1 MGYWKEAK
9 KELKRERKSSL
20 YPVVYVAQSLK
31 EYEQELMQKEVDSL
45 QELGLVN
52 SSFHEVLREAE
63 NFYVQL
69 QNFGQSFSNINQ
81 ASSQFEGVKG
91 EIAQSVGKAQK
102 GVEALKNSSRQVESH
117 FDQIEHTFGDFLEA
131 VKKIKKCTS
140 KIITI
145 ADQTNILALNATI
158 ESARA
163 GEQGKGFAVVA
174 EEIRKLAEQSNT
186 SAVEIQE
193 VLGQL
198 KNNSDISVSTME
210 QVQEIIQVQ
219 AEKLVQTNHAFETV
233 GSGIEQS
240 VQGIGKIMEEM
251 SSLNGAR
258 SHTVAEV
265 QNVASL
271 AQQNAASI
279 EETAASIDE
288 VAHLISAMA
297 GRMDNLRQA
306 SDTLKEKASVFQL

>member
-174 EEIRKLAEQSNT
+174 VEVKALAEEIKKL
-186 SAVEIQE
+186 
-193 VLGQL
+193 
-198 KNNSDISVSTME
+198 
-210 QVQEIIQVQ
+210 
-219 AEKLVQTNHAFETV
+219 
-233 GSGIEQS
+233 
-240 VQGIGKIMEEM
+240 
-251 SSLNGAR
+251 
-258 SHTVAEV
+258 VAEV
-265 QNVASL
+265 NTSISDVEQGTEQLN
-271 AQQNAASI
+271 ASI
-279 EETAASIDE
+279 TTSQQALEEILDKVDDTYAMFDKITEAAEGATEVQDE
-288 VAHLISAMA
+288 IARAIGESDQGLTTLQEFFERTKVKHEEVLRYIESASKLGTTKSTMFEDV
-297 GRMDNLRQA
+297 DNLLSQIPPIIEDYDA
-306 SDTLKEKASVFQL
+306 

>member
-52 SSFHEVLREAE
+52 SSFHEVLQEAE

-145 ADQTNILALNATI
+145 ADQTNILALNARDRK
-158 ESARA
+158 S
-163 GEQGKGFAVVA
+163 VV
-174 EEIRKLAEQSNT
+174 
-186 SAVEIQE
+186 
-193 VLGQL
+193 
-198 KNNSDISVSTME
+198 
-210 QVQEIIQVQ
+210 
-219 AEKLVQTNHAFETV
+219 
-233 GSGIEQS
+233 
-240 VQGIGKIMEEM
+240 
-251 SSLNGAR
+251 
-258 SHTVAEV
+258 
-265 QNVASL
+265 
-271 AQQNAASI
+271 
-279 EETAASIDE
+279 
-288 VAHLISAMA
+288 
-297 GRMDNLRQA
+297 
-306 SDTLKEKASVFQL
+306 

>member
-158 ESARA
+158 EAARA

-174 EEIRKLAEQSNT
+174 VEVKALAEEIKKL
-186 SAVEIQE
+186 
-193 VLGQL
+193 
-198 KNNSDISVSTME
+198 
-210 QVQEIIQVQ
+210 
-219 AEKLVQTNHAFETV
+219 
-233 GSGIEQS
+233 
-240 VQGIGKIMEEM
+240 
-251 SSLNGAR
+251 
-258 SHTVAEV
+258 VAEV
-265 QNVASL
+265 NTSISDVEQGTEQLN
-271 AQQNAASI
+271 ASI
-279 EETAASIDE
+279 TTSQQALEESLDKVDDTYAMFDKITEAAEGATEVQDE
-288 VAHLISAMA
+288 IARAIGESDQGLTTLQEFFERTKVKHEEVLRYIESASKLGTTKSTMFEDV
-297 GRMDNLRQA
+297 DNLLSQIPPIIEDYDA
-306 SDTLKEKASVFQL
+306 

>member
-1 MGYWKEAK
+1 MHLRTKAEKKQEKEAD
-9 KELKRERKSSL
+9 L
-20 YPVVYVAQSLK
+20 YPILHVANSLK
-31 EYEQELMQKEVDSL
+31 DYRTEIVQKEVASL
-45 QELGLVN
+45 QKLSMVN
-52 SSFHEVLREAE
+52 ASFSNVLQEAE

-174 EEIRKLAEQSNT
+174 VEVKALAEEIKKL
-186 SAVEIQE
+186 
-193 VLGQL
+193 
-198 KNNSDISVSTME
+198 
-210 QVQEIIQVQ
+210 
-219 AEKLVQTNHAFETV
+219 
-233 GSGIEQS
+233 
-240 VQGIGKIMEEM
+240 
-251 SSLNGAR
+251 
-258 SHTVAEV
+258 VAEV
-265 QNVASL
+265 NTSISDVEQGTEQLN
-271 AQQNAASI
+271 ASI
-279 EETAASIDE
+279 TTSQQALEESLDKVDDTYAMFDKITEAAEGATEVQDE
-288 VAHLISAMA
+288 IARAIGESDQGLTTLQEFFERTKVKHEEVLRYIESASKLGTTKSTMFEDV
-297 GRMDNLRQA
+297 DNLLSQIPPVVR
-306 SDTLKEKASVFQL
+306 EEER

>member
-52 SSFHEVLREAE
+52 SSFHEVLQEAE

-174 EEIRKLAEQSNT
+174 VEVKALAEEIKKL
-186 SAVEIQE
+186 
-193 VLGQL
+193 
-198 KNNSDISVSTME
+198 
-210 QVQEIIQVQ
+210 
-219 AEKLVQTNHAFETV
+219 
-233 GSGIEQS
+233 
-240 VQGIGKIMEEM
+240 
-251 SSLNGAR
+251 
-258 SHTVAEV
+258 VAEV
-265 QNVASL
+265 NTSISDVEQGTEQLN
-271 AQQNAASI
+271 ASI
-279 EETAASIDE
+279 TTSQQALEESLDKVDDTYAMFDKITEAAEGATEVQDE
-288 VAHLISAMA
+288 IARAIGESDQGLTTLQEFFERTKVKHEEVLRYIESASKLGTTNSTMFEDV
-297 GRMDNLRQA
+297 DNLLSQIPPIIEDYDA
-306 SDTLKEKASVFQL
+306 

>member
-69 QNFGQSFSNINQ
+69 QTFGQSFSNINQ

-174 EEIRKLAEQSNT
+174 VEVKALAEEIKKL
-186 SAVEIQE
+186 
-193 VLGQL
+193 
-198 KNNSDISVSTME
+198 
-210 QVQEIIQVQ
+210 
-219 AEKLVQTNHAFETV
+219 
-233 GSGIEQS
+233 
-240 VQGIGKIMEEM
+240 
-251 SSLNGAR
+251 
-258 SHTVAEV
+258 VAEV
-265 QNVASL
+265 NTSISDVEQGTEQLN
-271 AQQNAASI
+271 ASI
-279 EETAASIDE
+279 TTSQQALEESLDKVDDTYAMFDKITEAAEGATEVQDE
-288 VAHLISAMA
+288 IARAIGESDQGLTTLQEFFERTKVKHEEVLRYIESASKLGTTKSTMFEDV
-297 GRMDNLRQA
+297 DNLLSQIPPIIEDYDA
-306 SDTLKEKASVFQL
+306 

>member
-52 SSFHEVLREAE
+52 SSFHEVLQEAE

-174 EEIRKLAEQSNT
+174 VEVKALAEEIKKL
-186 SAVEIQE
+186 
-193 VLGQL
+193 
-198 KNNSDISVSTME
+198 
-210 QVQEIIQVQ
+210 
-219 AEKLVQTNHAFETV
+219 
-233 GSGIEQS
+233 
-240 VQGIGKIMEEM
+240 
-251 SSLNGAR
+251 
-258 SHTVAEV
+258 VAEV
-265 QNVASL
+265 NTSISDVEQGTEQLN
-271 AQQNAASI
+271 ASI
-279 EETAASIDE
+279 TTSQQALEESLDKVDDTYAMFDKITEAAEGATEVQDE
-288 VAHLISAMA
+288 IARAIGESDQGLTTLQEFFERTKVKHEEVLRYIESASKPGTTKSTMFEDV
-297 GRMDNLRQA
+297 DNLLSQIPPIIEDYDA
-306 SDTLKEKASVFQL
+306 

>member
-1 MGYWKEAK
+1 M
-9 KELKRERKSSL
+9 
-20 YPVVYVAQSLK
+20 VYVAQSLK

-174 EEIRKLAEQSNT
+174 VEVKALAEEIKKL
-186 SAVEIQE
+186 
-193 VLGQL
+193 
-198 KNNSDISVSTME
+198 
-210 QVQEIIQVQ
+210 
-219 AEKLVQTNHAFETV
+219 
-233 GSGIEQS
+233 
-240 VQGIGKIMEEM
+240 
-251 SSLNGAR
+251 
-258 SHTVAEV
+258 VAEV
-265 QNVASL
+265 NTSISDVEQGTEQLN
-271 AQQNAASI
+271 ASI
-279 EETAASIDE
+279 TTSQQALEESLDKVADTYAMFDKITEAAEGATEVQDE
-288 VAHLISAMA
+288 IARAIGESDQGLTTLQEFFERTKVKHEEVLRYIESASKLGTTKSTMFEDV
-297 GRMDNLRQA
+297 DNLLSQIPPIIEDYDA
-306 SDTLKEKASVFQL
+306 

>member
-163 GEQGKGFAVVA
+163 GERGKGFAVVA
-174 EEIRKLAEQSNT
+174 VEVKALAEEIKKL
-186 SAVEIQE
+186 
-193 VLGQL
+193 
-198 KNNSDISVSTME
+198 
-210 QVQEIIQVQ
+210 
-219 AEKLVQTNHAFETV
+219 
-233 GSGIEQS
+233 
-240 VQGIGKIMEEM
+240 
-251 SSLNGAR
+251 
-258 SHTVAEV
+258 VAEV
-265 QNVASL
+265 NTSISDVEQGTEQLN
-271 AQQNAASI
+271 ASI
-279 EETAASIDE
+279 TTSQQALEESLDKVDDTYAMFDKITEAAEGATEVQDE
-288 VAHLISAMA
+288 IARAIGESDQGLTTLQEFFERTKVKHEEVLRYIESASKLGTTKSTMFEDV
-297 GRMDNLRQA
+297 DNLLSQIPPIIEDYDA
-306 SDTLKEKASVFQL
+306 

>member
-174 EEIRKLAEQSNT
+174 VEVKALAEEIKKL
-186 SAVEIQE
+186 
-193 VLGQL
+193 
-198 KNNSDISVSTME
+198 
-210 QVQEIIQVQ
+210 
-219 AEKLVQTNHAFETV
+219 
-233 GSGIEQS
+233 
-240 VQGIGKIMEEM
+240 
-251 SSLNGAR
+251 
-258 SHTVAEV
+258 VAEV
-265 QNVASL
+265 NTSISDVEQGTEQLN
-271 AQQNAASI
+271 ASI
-279 EETAASIDE
+279 TTSQQALEESLDKVDDTYAMFDKITEAAEGATEVQDE
-288 VAHLISAMA
+288 IARAIGESDQGLTTLQEFFERTKVKHEEVPRYIESASKLGTTKSTMFEDV
-297 GRMDNLRQA
+297 DNLLSQIPPIIEDYDA
-306 SDTLKEKASVFQL
+306 

>member
-174 EEIRKLAEQSNT
+174 VEVKALAEEIKKL
-186 SAVEIQE
+186 
-193 VLGQL
+193 
-198 KNNSDISVSTME
+198 
-210 QVQEIIQVQ
+210 
-219 AEKLVQTNHAFETV
+219 
-233 GSGIEQS
+233 
-240 VQGIGKIMEEM
+240 
-251 SSLNGAR
+251 
-258 SHTVAEV
+258 VAEV
-265 QNVASL
+265 NTSISDVEQGTEQLN
-271 AQQNAASI
+271 ASI
-279 EETAASIDE
+279 TTSQQALEESLDKVDDTYAMFDKITEAAEGATEVQDE
-288 VAHLISAMA
+288 IARAIGESDQGLTTLQEFFERTKVKHEEVLRYIESASKLGTTKSTMFEDV
-297 GRMDNLRQA
+297 DNVLSQIPPIIEDYDA
-306 SDTLKEKASVFQL
+306 

>member
-52 SSFHEVLREAE
+52 SSFHEVLQEAE

-174 EEIRKLAEQSNT
+174 VEVKALAEEIKKL
-186 SAVEIQE
+186 
-193 VLGQL
+193 
-198 KNNSDISVSTME
+198 
-210 QVQEIIQVQ
+210 
-219 AEKLVQTNHAFETV
+219 
-233 GSGIEQS
+233 
-240 VQGIGKIMEEM
+240 
-251 SSLNGAR
+251 
-258 SHTVAEV
+258 VAEV
-265 QNVASL
+265 NTSISDVEQGTEQLN
-271 AQQNAASI
+271 ASI
-279 EETAASIDE
+279 TTSQQALEESLDKVDDTYAMFDKITEAAEGATEVQDE
-288 VAHLISAMA
+288 IARAIGESDQGLTTLQEFFERTKVKHEEVLRYIESASKLGTTKSTMFEDV
-297 GRMDNLRQA
+297 DNLLSQIPPIIEDYDA
-306 SDTLKEKASVFQL
+306 

>member
-145 ADQTNILALNATI
+145 ADQINILALNATI

-174 EEIRKLAEQSNT
+174 VEVKALAEEIKKL
-186 SAVEIQE
+186 
-193 VLGQL
+193 
-198 KNNSDISVSTME
+198 
-210 QVQEIIQVQ
+210 
-219 AEKLVQTNHAFETV
+219 
-233 GSGIEQS
+233 
-240 VQGIGKIMEEM
+240 
-251 SSLNGAR
+251 
-258 SHTVAEV
+258 VAEV
-265 QNVASL
+265 NTSISDVEQGTEQLN
-271 AQQNAASI
+271 ASI
-279 EETAASIDE
+279 TTSQQALEESLDKVDDTYAMFDKITEAAEGATEVQDE
-288 VAHLISAMA
+288 IARAIGESDQGLTTLQEFFERTKVKHEEVLRYIESASKLGTTKSTMFEDV
-297 GRMDNLRQA
+297 DNLLSQIPPIIEDYDA
-306 SDTLKEKASVFQL
+306 

>member
-174 EEIRKLAEQSNT
+174 VEVKALAEEIKKL
-186 SAVEIQE
+186 
-193 VLGQL
+193 
-198 KNNSDISVSTME
+198 
-210 QVQEIIQVQ
+210 
-219 AEKLVQTNHAFETV
+219 
-233 GSGIEQS
+233 
-240 VQGIGKIMEEM
+240 
-251 SSLNGAR
+251 
-258 SHTVAEV
+258 VAEV
-265 QNVASL
+265 NTSISDVEQGTEQLN
-271 AQQNAASI
+271 ASI
-279 EETAASIDE
+279 ITSQQALEESLDKVDDTYAMFDKITEAAEGATEVQDE
-288 VAHLISAMA
+288 IARAIGESDQGLTTLQEFFERTKVKHEEVLRYIESASKLGTTKSTMFEDV
-297 GRMDNLRQA
+297 DNLLSQIPPIIEDYDA
-306 SDTLKEKASVFQL
+306 

>member
-117 FDQIEHTFGDFLEA
+117 FDQIEHIFGDFLEA

-163 GEQGKGFAVVA
+163 GERGKGFAVVA
-174 EEIRKLAEQSNT
+174 VEVKALAEEIKKL
-186 SAVEIQE
+186 
-193 VLGQL
+193 
-198 KNNSDISVSTME
+198 
-210 QVQEIIQVQ
+210 
-219 AEKLVQTNHAFETV
+219 
-233 GSGIEQS
+233 
-240 VQGIGKIMEEM
+240 
-251 SSLNGAR
+251 
-258 SHTVAEV
+258 VAEV
-265 QNVASL
+265 NTSISDVEQGTEQLN
-271 AQQNAASI
+271 ASI
-279 EETAASIDE
+279 TTSQQALEESLDKVDDTYAMFDKITEAAEGATEVQDE
-288 VAHLISAMA
+288 IARAIGESDQGLTTLQEFFERTKVKHEEVLRYIESASKLGTTKSTMFEDV
-297 GRMDNLRQA
+297 DNLLSQIPPIIEDYDA
-306 SDTLKEKASVFQL
+306 

>member
-102 GVEALKNSSRQVESH
+102 GVKALKNSSRQVESH

-140 KIITI
+140 EIITI

-174 EEIRKLAEQSNT
+174 VEVKALAEEIKKL
-186 SAVEIQE
+186 
-193 VLGQL
+193 
-198 KNNSDISVSTME
+198 
-210 QVQEIIQVQ
+210 
-219 AEKLVQTNHAFETV
+219 
-233 GSGIEQS
+233 
-240 VQGIGKIMEEM
+240 
-251 SSLNGAR
+251 
-258 SHTVAEV
+258 VAEV
-265 QNVASL
+265 NTSISDVEQGTEQLN
-271 AQQNAASI
+271 ASI
-279 EETAASIDE
+279 TTSQQALEESLDKVDDTYAMFDKITEAAEGATEVQDE
-288 VAHLISAMA
+288 IARAIGESDQGLTTLQEFFERTKVKHEEVLRYIESASKLGTTKSTMFEDV
-297 GRMDNLRQA
+297 DNLLSQIPPIIEDYDA
-306 SDTLKEKASVFQL
+306 

>member
-102 GVEALKNSSRQVESH
+102 GVKALKNSSRQVESH

-174 EEIRKLAEQSNT
+174 VEVKALAEEIKKL
-186 SAVEIQE
+186 
-193 VLGQL
+193 
-198 KNNSDISVSTME
+198 
-210 QVQEIIQVQ
+210 
-219 AEKLVQTNHAFETV
+219 
-233 GSGIEQS
+233 
-240 VQGIGKIMEEM
+240 
-251 SSLNGAR
+251 
-258 SHTVAEV
+258 VAEV
-265 QNVASL
+265 NTSISDVEQGTEQLN
-271 AQQNAASI
+271 ASI
-279 EETAASIDE
+279 TTSQQALEESLDKVDDTYAMFDKITEAAEGATEVQDE
-288 VAHLISAMA
+288 IARAIGESDQGLTTLQEFFERTKVKHEEVLRYIESASKLGTTKSTMFEDV
-297 GRMDNLRQA
+297 DNLLSQIPPIIEDYDA
-306 SDTLKEKASVFQL
+306 

>member
-174 EEIRKLAEQSNT
+174 VEVKALAEEIKKL
-186 SAVEIQE
+186 
-193 VLGQL
+193 
-198 KNNSDISVSTME
+198 
-210 QVQEIIQVQ
+210 
-219 AEKLVQTNHAFETV
+219 
-233 GSGIEQS
+233 
-240 VQGIGKIMEEM
+240 
-251 SSLNGAR
+251 
-258 SHTVAEV
+258 VAEV
-265 QNVASL
+265 NTSISDVEQGTEQLN
-271 AQQNAASI
+271 ASI
-279 EETAASIDE
+279 TTSQQALEESLDKVDDTYAMFDKITEAAEGATEGQDE
-288 VAHLISAMA
+288 IARAIGESDQGLTTLQEFFERTKVKHEEVLRYIESASKLGTTKSTMFEDV
-297 GRMDNLRQA
+297 DNLLSQIPPIIEDYDA
-306 SDTLKEKASVFQL
+306 

>member
-163 GEQGKGFAVVA
+163 GERGKGFAVVA
-174 EEIRKLAEQSNT
+174 VEVKALAEEIKKL
-186 SAVEIQE
+186 
-193 VLGQL
+193 
-198 KNNSDISVSTME
+198 
-210 QVQEIIQVQ
+210 
-219 AEKLVQTNHAFETV
+219 
-233 GSGIEQS
+233 
-240 VQGIGKIMEEM
+240 
-251 SSLNGAR
+251 
-258 SHTVAEV
+258 VAEV
-265 QNVASL
+265 NTSISDVEQGTEQLN
-271 AQQNAASI
+271 ASI
-279 EETAASIDE
+279 TTSQQALEESLDKVDDTYAMFDKITEAAEGATEVQDE
-288 VAHLISAMA
+288 IARAIGESDQGLTTLQEFFERTKVKHEEILRYIESASKLGTTKSTMFEDV
-297 GRMDNLRQA
+297 DNLLSQIPPIIEDYDA
-306 SDTLKEKASVFQL
+306 

>member
-174 EEIRKLAEQSNT
+174 VEVKALAEEIKKL
-186 SAVEIQE
+186 
-193 VLGQL
+193 
-198 KNNSDISVSTME
+198 
-210 QVQEIIQVQ
+210 
-219 AEKLVQTNHAFETV
+219 
-233 GSGIEQS
+233 
-240 VQGIGKIMEEM
+240 
-251 SSLNGAR
+251 
-258 SHTVAEV
+258 VAEV
-265 QNVASL
+265 NTSISDVEQGTEQLN
-271 AQQNAASI
+271 ASI
-279 EETAASIDE
+279 TTSQQALEESLDKVDDTYAMFDKITEAAEGATEVQDE
-288 VAHLISAMA
+288 IARAIGESDQGLTTLQEFFERTKVKHEEVLRYIESASKLGTTKSTMFEDV
-297 GRMDNLRQA
+297 DNLLSQIPPIIEDYDA
-306 SDTLKEKASVFQL
+306 

>member
-174 EEIRKLAEQSNT
+174 VEVKALAEEIKKL
-186 SAVEIQE
+186 
-193 VLGQL
+193 
-198 KNNSDISVSTME
+198 
-210 QVQEIIQVQ
+210 
-219 AEKLVQTNHAFETV
+219 
-233 GSGIEQS
+233 
-240 VQGIGKIMEEM
+240 
-251 SSLNGAR
+251 
-258 SHTVAEV
+258 VAEV
-265 QNVASL
+265 NTSISDVEQGTEQLN
-271 AQQNAASI
+271 ASI
-279 EETAASIDE
+279 TTSQQALDESLDKVDDTYAMFDKITEAAEGATEVQDEIARAIGESDQGLTTLQEFFERTKVKHEEVLRYIESASKLGTTKSTMFED
-288 VAHLISAMA
+288 V
-297 GRMDNLRQA
+297 DNLLSQIPPIIEDYDA
-306 SDTLKEKASVFQL
+306 

>member
-117 FDQIEHTFGDFLEA
+117 FDQIEQTFGDFLEA

-174 EEIRKLAEQSNT
+174 VEVKALAEEIKKL
-186 SAVEIQE
+186 
-193 VLGQL
+193 
-198 KNNSDISVSTME
+198 
-210 QVQEIIQVQ
+210 
-219 AEKLVQTNHAFETV
+219 
-233 GSGIEQS
+233 
-240 VQGIGKIMEEM
+240 
-251 SSLNGAR
+251 
-258 SHTVAEV
+258 VAEV
-265 QNVASL
+265 NTSISDVEQGTEQLN
-271 AQQNAASI
+271 ASI
-279 EETAASIDE
+279 TTSQQALEESLDKVDDTYAMFDKITEAAEGVTEVQDE
-288 VAHLISAMA
+288 IARAIGESDQGLTTLQEFFERTKVKHEEVLRYIESASKLGTTKSTMFEDV
-297 GRMDNLRQA
+297 DNLLSQIPPIIEDYDA
-306 SDTLKEKASVFQL
+306 

>member
-174 EEIRKLAEQSNT
+174 VEVKALAEEIKKL
-186 SAVEIQE
+186 
-193 VLGQL
+193 
-198 KNNSDISVSTME
+198 
-210 QVQEIIQVQ
+210 
-219 AEKLVQTNHAFETV
+219 
-233 GSGIEQS
+233 
-240 VQGIGKIMEEM
+240 
-251 SSLNGAR
+251 
-258 SHTVAEV
+258 VAEV
-265 QNVASL
+265 NTSISDVEQGTEQLN
-271 AQQNAASI
+271 ASI
-279 EETAASIDE
+279 TTSQQALEESLDKVDDTYAMFDKITEEAEGATEVQDEIARAIGESDQGLTTLQEFFERTKVKHEEVLRYIESASKLGTTKSTMFED
-288 VAHLISAMA
+288 V
-297 GRMDNLRQA
+297 DNLLSQIPPIIEDYDA
-306 SDTLKEKASVFQL
+306 

>member
-102 GVEALKNSSRQVESH
+102 GVKALKNSSRQVESH

-174 EEIRKLAEQSNT
+174 VEVKALAEEIKKL
-186 SAVEIQE
+186 
-193 VLGQL
+193 
-198 KNNSDISVSTME
+198 
-210 QVQEIIQVQ
+210 
-219 AEKLVQTNHAFETV
+219 
-233 GSGIEQS
+233 
-240 VQGIGKIMEEM
+240 
-251 SSLNGAR
+251 
-258 SHTVAEV
+258 VAEV
-265 QNVASL
+265 NTSISDVEQGTEQIN
-271 AQQNAASI
+271 ASI
-279 EETAASIDE
+279 TTSQQALEESLDKVDDTYAMFDKITEAAEGATEVQDE
-288 VAHLISAMA
+288 IARAIGESDQGLTTLQEFFERTKVKHEEVLRYIESASKLGTTKSTMFEDV
-297 GRMDNLRQA
+297 DNLLSQIPPIIEDYDA
-306 SDTLKEKASVFQL
+306 

>member
-91 EIAQSVGKAQK
+91 EIAQSVGKAQN

-131 VKKIKKCTS
+131 VKKIKKCTN

-174 EEIRKLAEQSNT
+174 VEVKALAEEIKKL
-186 SAVEIQE
+186 
-193 VLGQL
+193 
-198 KNNSDISVSTME
+198 
-210 QVQEIIQVQ
+210 
-219 AEKLVQTNHAFETV
+219 
-233 GSGIEQS
+233 
-240 VQGIGKIMEEM
+240 
-251 SSLNGAR
+251 
-258 SHTVAEV
+258 VAEV
-265 QNVASL
+265 NTSISDVEQGTEQLN
-271 AQQNAASI
+271 ASI
-279 EETAASIDE
+279 TTSQQALEESLDKVDDTYAMFDKITEAAEGATEVQDE
-288 VAHLISAMA
+288 IARAIGESDQGLTTLQEFFERTKVKHEEVLRYIESASKLGTTKSTMFEDV
-297 GRMDNLRQA
+297 DNLLSQIPPIIEDYDA
-306 SDTLKEKASVFQL
+306 

>member
-131 VKKIKKCTS
+131 VKKIKKCTN

-174 EEIRKLAEQSNT
+174 VEVKALAEEIKKL
-186 SAVEIQE
+186 
-193 VLGQL
+193 
-198 KNNSDISVSTME
+198 
-210 QVQEIIQVQ
+210 
-219 AEKLVQTNHAFETV
+219 
-233 GSGIEQS
+233 
-240 VQGIGKIMEEM
+240 
-251 SSLNGAR
+251 
-258 SHTVAEV
+258 VAEV
-265 QNVASL
+265 NTSISDVEQGTEQLN
-271 AQQNAASI
+271 ASI
-279 EETAASIDE
+279 TTSQQALEESLDKVDDTYAMFDKISEAAEGATEVQDE
-288 VAHLISAMA
+288 IARAIGESDQGLTTLQEFFERTKVKHEEVLRYIESASKLGTTKSTMFEDV
-297 GRMDNLRQA
+297 DNLLSQIPPIIEDYDA
-306 SDTLKEKASVFQL
+306 

>member
-1 MGYWKEAK
+1 M
-9 KELKRERKSSL
+9 
-20 YPVVYVAQSLK
+20 YVAQSLK

-174 EEIRKLAEQSNT
+174 VEVKALAEEIKKL
-186 SAVEIQE
+186 
-193 VLGQL
+193 
-198 KNNSDISVSTME
+198 
-210 QVQEIIQVQ
+210 
-219 AEKLVQTNHAFETV
+219 
-233 GSGIEQS
+233 
-240 VQGIGKIMEEM
+240 
-251 SSLNGAR
+251 
-258 SHTVAEV
+258 VAEV
-265 QNVASL
+265 NTSISDVEQGTEQLN
-271 AQQNAASI
+271 ASI
-279 EETAASIDE
+279 TTSQQALEESLDKVDDTYAMFDKITEAAEGATEVQDE
-288 VAHLISAMA
+288 IARAIGESDQGLTTLQEFFERTKVKHEEVLRYIESASKLGTTKSTMFEDV
-297 GRMDNLRQA
+297 DNLLSQIPPIIEDYDA
-306 SDTLKEKASVFQL
+306 